1 MTTPNERPVTGS
13 PPYDATEERDRR
25 FDQAM
30 RTLHAHAVEQV
41 SPQTRARLRSIRSDA
56 AAAPVR
62 RSGVLGWAL
71 ASGGVAAFALV
82 LGLQFV
88 GGNGGTPVAP
98 GSVPAVASAA
108 PAEAVYDPDTAVAAL
123 DENPDLYL
131 WLASNGDALP
141 NPPE

>member
-1 MTTPNERPVTGS
+1 MTNPNERPAAAVS
-13 PPYDATEERDRR
+13 QLHPAADDDQR

-30 RTLHAHAVEQV
+30 RALHARAVEQV
-41 SPQTRARLRSIRSDA
+41 TPQTRARLRAIRNEA

-62 RSGVLGWAL
+62 RAGVLGWAL

-88 GGNGGTPVAP
+88 GGNGGAPAAPETVASVAP
-98 GSVPAVASAA
+98 ADAG
-108 PAEAVYDPDTAVAAL
+108 YDPDTAVAAL

-141 NPPE
+141 NPTE

>member
-1 MTTPNERPVTGS
+1 MTTPNERPG
-13 PPYDATEERDRR
+13 PGPQLQPAADRDQR

-30 RTLHAHAVEQV
+30 RALHARAVDQV
-41 SPQTRARLRSIRSDA
+41 TPQTRARLRTIRSEA

-71 ASGGVAAFALV
+71 ASGGVAAFALA

-88 GGNGGTPVAP
+88 GGNGGAP
-98 GSVPAVASAA
+98 AVPESAPAVASAA
-108 PAEAVYDPDTAVAAL
+108 AVDAVYDPDTAVAAL

-141 NPPE
+141 NPSE

>member
-1 MTTPNERPVTGS
+1 MTTPNERPG
-13 PPYDATEERDRR
+13 PGPQLHPAADRDQR

-30 RTLHAHAVEQV
+30 RALHARAVEQV
-41 SPQTRARLRSIRSDA
+41 TPQTRARLRTIRSEA

-88 GGNGGTPVAP
+88 GGNGGA
-98 GSVPAVASAA
+98 PAVPESAPAMASAA
-108 PAEAVYDPDTAVAAL
+108 AADAAYDPDTAVAAL

-141 NPPE
+141 NPSE